1 MELYVTSYFSSTQ
14 TMAYLIITQCSIN
27 ISDISGSD
35 ISDISG
41 SDISGSD
48 ISDISGSDI
57 SDISGSDIS
66 GWILYSIPCLGPGRS
81 LW

>member
-14 TMAYLIITQCSIN
+14 TMAYLIITQRS
-27 ISDISGSD
+27 SK

-48 ISDISGSDI
+48 ISDIS
-57 SDISGSDIS
+57 DISGSGIS
-66 GWILYSIPCLGPGRS
+66 SWILYSIPCPGPGRS
-81 LW
+81 LR